1 MKNNK
6 ALSLIG
12 LATKAGKTVSGEFST
27 EKSIK
32 TGKGYLAIVAGDSS
46 DNTKKKFRN
55 MCEFYEVP
63 LYILSDKE
71 TLGHAMGKEFRA
83 SLAVQDWNF
92 AEAIRKVMRGRS
104 SRAYHCCLRKRPE
117 PKRKKRSGE
126 CF

>member
-1 MKNNK
+1 MKAAIPDEVYDSLRRSLIVLKNNK

-71 TLGHAMGKEFRA
+71 TLGHAWARNSVQPGCTGLEFC
-83 SLAVQDWNF
+83 
-92 AEAIRKVMRGRS
+92 RS
-104 SRAYHCCLRKRPE
+104 YQEGAA
-117 PKRKKRSGE
+117 G
-126 CF
+126 